1 MVALCGEFPADQ
13 LTRLIPSPSYGEK
26 LITELKAQKLLR
38 THYRDHLRG
47 YRLTGRAKQM
57 LLAQNPERFRDFLTG
72 NTETNQVRSEV
83 TRRLRLYQKAET
95 YLTLLSAGIPFFAD
109 QKPDIFREGREA
121 GILSMGNLPLFYSS
135 REFKHIGPEATKI
148 RNSRSMGVLLAPHC
162 AYALYNTGDHVLK
175 WEYRTEVRLN
185 AFLQHYLQ
193 DFPLY
198 GTSESPGD
206 PDREGHGHRLPA
218 PDQYRRIQKESVC
231 SGYIL

>member
-13 LTRLIPSPSYGEK
+13 LTRLIQSPSYGEK

-95 YLTLLSAGIPFFAD
+95 YLTLQSAGIPFFAD

-121 GILSMGNLPLFYSS
+121 GILTMGNLPLFLL
-135 REFKHIGPEATKI
+135 IT
-148 RNSRSMGVLLAPHC
+148 GV
-162 AYALYNTGDHVLK
+162 
-175 WEYRTEVRLN
+175 
-185 AFLQHYLQ
+185 
-193 DFPLY
+193 
-198 GTSESPGD
+198 
-206 PDREGHGHRLPA
+206 
-218 PDQYRRIQKESVC
+218 
-231 SGYIL
+231 

>member
-83 TRRLRLYQKAET
+83 TRRQSGPKRSNPSAASVPESRN
-95 YLTLLSAGIPFFAD
+95 LSDSP
-109 QKPDIFREGREA
+109 KRRHP
-121 GILSMGNLPLFYSS
+121 
-135 REFKHIGPEATKI
+135 
-148 RNSRSMGVLLAPHC
+148 VLC
-162 AYALYNTGDHVLK
+162 
-175 WEYRTEVRLN
+175 
-185 AFLQHYLQ
+185 
-193 DFPLY
+193 
-198 GTSESPGD
+198 
-206 PDREGHGHRLPA
+206 
-218 PDQYRRIQKESVC
+218 
-231 SGYIL
+231 

>member
-13 LTRLIPSPSYGEK
+13 LTRLIPSASYGEK

-95 YLTLLSAGIPFFAD
+95 YLTLLSAGKIGRASC
-109 QKPDIFREGREA
+109 RER
-121 GILSMGNLPLFYSS
+121 
-135 REFKHIGPEATKI
+135 
-148 RNSRSMGVLLAPHC
+148 V
-162 AYALYNTGDHVLK
+162 
-175 WEYRTEVRLN
+175 
-185 AFLQHYLQ
+185 
-193 DFPLY
+193 
-198 GTSESPGD
+198 
-206 PDREGHGHRLPA
+206 
-218 PDQYRRIQKESVC
+218 
-231 SGYIL
+231 

>member
-83 TRRLRLYQKAET
+83 TRRLRLIGQPVKKRSSVNVWIFKRICIT
-95 YLTLLSAGIPFFAD
+95 SD
-109 QKPDIFREGREA
+109 Q
-121 GILSMGNLPLFYSS
+121 
-135 REFKHIGPEATKI
+135 
-148 RNSRSMGVLLAPHC
+148 
-162 AYALYNTGDHVLK
+162 
-175 WEYRTEVRLN
+175 
-185 AFLQHYLQ
+185 
-193 DFPLY
+193 
-198 GTSESPGD
+198 
-206 PDREGHGHRLPA
+206 
-218 PDQYRRIQKESVC
+218 
-231 SGYIL
+231 SGYLRLL

>member
-1 MVALCGEFPADQ
+1 MYPSTSQKYRLLEMVALCGEFPADQ

-95 YLTLLSAGIPFFAD
+95 YLTLLSAGIPIFAD
-109 QKPDIFREGREA
+109 QKTEFFRDGREA
-121 GILSMGNLPLFYSS
+121 GLLTMGNL
-135 REFKHIGPEATKI
+135 T
-148 RNSRSMGVLLAPHC
+148 
-162 AYALYNTGDHVLK
+162 
-175 WEYRTEVRLN
+175 
-185 AFLQHYLQ
+185 
-193 DFPLY
+193 
-198 GTSESPGD
+198 
-206 PDREGHGHRLPA
+206 
-218 PDQYRRIQKESVC
+218 VC
-231 SGYIL
+231 Y